1 MLFPILIIIFCCW
14 LMWVKGGM
22 IGTFLIL
29 LSVLTLLSIL
39 TVSAE
44 LLFLTTAIALV
55 GFLIL
60 CFVSA
65 KNNDTF
71 EDVKQANKQQKKY
84 EDTFGIIEEYDKKD

>member
-1 MLFPILIIIFCCW
+1 MLFYILILIFCCW

-22 IGTFLIL
+22 IGTFLML

-44 LLFLTTAIALV
+44 LLFLTTALALA